1 MIRALRTACFAAVTA
16 VFMVLAG
23 ASTALARPEP
33 IEPGFLPP
41 ATPFPAPPLE
51 VPDPGV
57 DLRSLLIGAT
67 VALSVVAV
75 GLLVLVWHRAHAAH
89 ARLATS

>member
-1 MIRALRTACFAAVTA
+1 MVRTLRTACYAAVTA
-16 VFMVLAG
+16 VLMVLAG

-51 VPDPGV
+51 VPGPAV
-57 DLRSLLIGAT
+57 DVRSLLIGAALALAV
-67 VALSVVAV
+67 VAL
-75 GLLVLVWHRAHAAH
+75 GLSLRLWQRAHASH
-89 ARLATS
+89 APLPTP